1 MGRRP
6 RSPSAGHAP
15 WWGPQ
20 PGGPGPA
27 KRPRLEKE
35 PVLELSAGSSLED
48 SAGTPAADVL
58 TSVVVLAAGCALQV
72 PLDDVDLVLEPE
84 PTSVL
89 QVSFE
94 GHTLILVPE
103 VLLGL
108 VKECSGGQGD
118 SSVGLEPGVFVGAP
132 GEEIVLE
139 QPFFLTSVSEIAA
152 QKGAFHEDT
161 EPYVL
166 EPWMEPPAGS
176 AAGLQPSARKVSSPY
191 PLGPVPEPAPLVLSP
206 SPGRRS
212 PNPMF
217 DLEFH
222 LLEPF
227 PSSPLQ
233 PLPPS
238 PNPGSHHTRSEGAVR
253 SPRPPCKARRSLFQ
267 E

>member
-6 RSPSAGHAP
+6 RSPSAGHAS
-15 WWGPQ
+15 WWGQQ

-27 KRPRLEKE
+27 KRPRLEETPALE
-35 PVLELSAGSSLED
+35 PSAGPSLED
-48 SAGTPAADVL
+48 SAGPPAAVAL

-103 VLLGL
+103 VLLGS
-108 VKECSGGQGD
+108 VDECSGGQGD
-118 SSVGLEPGVFVGAP
+118 SSVDLEPGVCLGAP

-139 QPFFLTSVSEIAA
+139 QPFFLSSVPEIAA
-152 QKGAFHEDT
+152 QKGAFHEDA

-166 EPWMEPPAGS
+166 APWMEPPAGS
-176 AAGLQPSARKVSSPY
+176 AAEPQPSARRVSSPY
-191 PLGPVPEPAPLVLSP
+191 PQGRVPEPSPLVLNLSP
-206 SPGRRS
+206 ERRS
-212 PNPMF
+212 PDPMF

-238 PNPGSHHTRSEGAVR
+238 PSP
-253 SPRPPCKARRSLFQ
+253 SPRPHPRPEHSPHPPCRARRCLFP

>member
-1 MGRRP
+1 MGSRP
-6 RSPSAGHAP
+6 RSPSAGPAP
-15 WWGPQ
+15 WWRPQ

-27 KRPRLEKE
+27 KRPRLEETLALE
-35 PVLELSAGSSLED
+35 PSSGSSLED
-48 SAGTPAADVL
+48 SVGPSTADTL

-103 VLLGL
+103 VLLGSVDEHL
-108 VKECSGGQGD
+108 GGQGD
-118 SSVGLEPGVFVGAP
+118 SPVGLEPGVFLGAP

-139 QPFFLTSVSEIAA
+139 QPFFLESVPDIAA
-152 QKGAFHEDT
+152 QKGAFHDDA
-161 EPYVL
+161 EPFVQA
-166 EPWMEPPAGS
+166 PWMEPPAGL
-176 AAGLQPSARKVSSPY
+176 AAGLQPSARRVSGPY
-191 PLGPVPEPAPLVLSP
+191 PQGRVPEPSPPVLNP
-206 SPGRRS
+206 SPGTRS

-238 PNPGSHHTRSEGAVR
+238 PSP
-253 SPRPPCKARRSLFQ
+253 SPRPHARPEHSPQPPCKARRCLFP